1 MADRHPAASAKTSLH
16 KTWYPV
22 GVLIPSP
29 RFEGPLATPA
39 ASQDIFTICKY
50 INDIGNWISLSNRT
64 NFGNVFSYSDCFTAI
79 YMLDNFLKNSVDFST
94 YVCIV
99 HDSWF
104 IVNNYLPCSQ
114 GWCFINDSRT
124 RTYTGSSRNS
134 RLPTKEACLPISSY
148 QLLAVRS
155 AKRCAR
161 VK

>member
-64 NFGNVFSYSDCFTAI
+64 NFGNVLTYSDRLPAI
-79 YMLDNFLKNSVDFST
+79 YMSFKFLKSV
-94 YVCIV
+94 C
-99 HDSWF
+99 
-104 IVNNYLPCSQ
+104 
-114 GWCFINDSRT
+114 
-124 RTYTGSSRNS
+124 
-134 RLPTKEACLPISSY
+134 
-148 QLLAVRS
+148 
-155 AKRCAR
+155 
-161 VK
+161 